1 MIDFYEERFK
11 QGETDVDIDSLMS
24 EEEQE
29 RVAYYLKEYDRLNK
43 AMKERMENESGWENI
58 HKAYKGERVDSPL
71 YGGNTRTI
79 NVIQPQIEGQL
90 SSMTNANLV
99 GTYRGV
105 GFSDERFASTAGI
118 VGDFILDQN
127 NIRQQVK
134 TFGRR
139 YLQFG
144 MAVAT
149 VTWDKDAF
157 NGMGLPKFI
166 MPKTSK
172 VLVDDKVDDVV
183 MDLQSADYI
192 IHEVGRISLDY
203 ARNEYGDDYADA
215 IELGNSSD
223 DFDEKIENEESFTM
237 LRIWTKNNE
246 KRELEMFEISSNGI
260 LLKPEKEYSKPFYK
274 HVFNKYPFFFAGMYK
289 DESDNYYLGD
299 GYFLMPY
306 QKYVN
311 KLMDNVMRAIQF
323 SSQGRTFFD
332 PISALDIET
341 FVESDPAKP
350 ISVKNPNANIRTERG
365 QGINDVV
372 FRYLE
377 LIMQEVYKT
386 TRFSPLM
393 TGNST
398 GETMTATQAGIQM
411 QQGQSGIDDKK
422 KDISQCFGD
431 LLSYSIGMCMEFWD
445 SATAIRVADN
455 ADRFEWIDV
464 RQFKNIPEMIPADN
478 EYKNQVKK
486 NNPDA
491 EVPEYMQ
498 LETKTEQPVI
508 NELGEQEVDEF
519 TGEPIN
525 ETISKPVTKELE
537 LDIKV
542 NIGEGL
548 PVNKIALYNIML
560 QLSQL
565 PLFDE
570 KTGMTRPLVGFEQ
583 FRIMI
588 SDTLGINIKAD
599 ENDDAMLDQ
608 MQQQIDQM
616 TGATGVPQNGFD
628 GNQSFQ
634 TTNPSGS
641 NIQMPGVI

>member
-71 YGGNTRTI
+71 YGSNTRTI

-90 SSMTNANLV
+90 SSMINANLV

-237 LRIWTKNNE
+237 LRIWTRNNE
-246 KRELEMFEISSNGI
+246 KEN
-260 LLKPEKEYSKPFYK
+260 LKCLKYQVMVFY
-274 HVFNKYPFFFAGMYK
+274 
-289 DESDNYYLGD
+289 
-299 GYFLMPY
+299 
-306 QKYVN
+306 
-311 KLMDNVMRAIQF
+311 
-323 SSQGRTFFD
+323 
-332 PISALDIET
+332 
-341 FVESDPAKP
+341 
-350 ISVKNPNANIRTERG
+350 
-365 QGINDVV
+365 
-372 FRYLE
+372 
-377 LIMQEVYKT
+377 
-386 TRFSPLM
+386 
-393 TGNST
+393 
-398 GETMTATQAGIQM
+398 
-411 QQGQSGIDDKK
+411 
-422 KDISQCFGD
+422 
-431 LLSYSIGMCMEFWD
+431 
-445 SATAIRVADN
+445 
-455 ADRFEWIDV
+455 
-464 RQFKNIPEMIPADN
+464 
-478 EYKNQVKK
+478 
-486 NNPDA
+486 
-491 EVPEYMQ
+491 
-498 LETKTEQPVI
+498 
-508 NELGEQEVDEF
+508 
-519 TGEPIN
+519 
-525 ETISKPVTKELE
+525 
-537 LDIKV
+537 
-542 NIGEGL
+542 
-548 PVNKIALYNIML
+548 
-560 QLSQL
+560 
-565 PLFDE
+565 
-570 KTGMTRPLVGFEQ
+570 
-583 FRIMI
+583 
-588 SDTLGINIKAD
+588 
-599 ENDDAMLDQ
+599 
-608 MQQQIDQM
+608 
-616 TGATGVPQNGFD
+616 
-628 GNQSFQ
+628 
-634 TTNPSGS
+634 
-641 NIQMPGVI
+641 